1 MVAMN
6 ANGLGGG
13 TLSEDLLQAEK
24 MISKEA
30 YSRYM

>member
-6 ANGLGGG
+6 VNGLGGR

-24 MISKEA
+24 MIS
-30 YSRYM
+30 

>member
-6 ANGLGGG
+6 VNGLGGG

-24 MISKEA
+24 MIS
-30 YSRYM
+30 